1 MLSIAVEVDRTPTC
15 SSNKI
20 AEMMFGFVL
29 DIPERSQRWV
39 WFDQFVVVLVDFSIK
54 KRTKK

>member
-1 MLSIAVEVDRTPTC
+1 MCQLQRMLSIAVEVDRTPTC

-29 DIPERSQRWV
+29 DIPERSQR
-39 WFDQFVVVLVDFSIK
+39 
-54 KRTKK
+54 

>member
-29 DIPERSQRWV
+29 DMGEGTNFEVQLSSSDV
-39 WFDQFVVVLVDFSIK
+39 A
-54 KRTKK
+54 